1 MRNRLVFREV
11 FHFSEEKRVNSSSAI
26 STSNSYMRRDFSAS
40 RTEQIVSVSLNGDE
54 SEGAPPLPPKKK
66 HIKAYMEMVGP
77 YSQPSLMSEN
87 ELFRQTMEVY
97 NFKMAQWEK
106 HNDELFKVRASS
118 YLAAPPPILPPKKA
132 KQSITHGSGSG
143 SLEPQ
148 AVAGSRLSGR
158 ESLSSPPASPSPRP
172 GSCSVPAILNG
183 SGKADQIEG
192 GDDGMEQVDLS
203 GDLVLKQPE
212 DDGPE
217 VRGGGLDAL
226 ITHAAKLNKDDYLY
240 QVAFL
245 TTYRTFITPLE
256 LTRKLIH
263 RSVNKISNFFIKS
276 SLSCKVFFLAGS
288 TFSYR
293 NPT

>member
-1 MRNRLVFREV
+1 M
-11 FHFSEEKRVNSSSAI
+11 NSSSTI

-40 RTEQIVSVSLNGDE
+40 CTEQIVSVSLNGDE
-54 SEGAPPLPPKKK
+54 SEGAPPLPPKKR
-66 HIKAYMEMVGP
+66 HIKAYMEMVGT
-77 YSQPSLMSEN
+77 YSQPSEN
-87 ELFRQTMEVY
+87 ELFRQTMEAY

-106 HNDELFKVRASS
+106 NNDELFKTRASS
-118 YLAAPPPILPPKKA
+118 YLAAPPPHLPPKKA
-132 KQSITHGSGSG
+132 KQSIIIGPGSG

-148 AVAGSRLSGR
+148 AVAGSRQSGR

-172 GSCSVPAILNG
+172 GSCSMPAILNG
-183 SGKADQIEG
+183 SEKADQIGE
-192 GDDGMEQVDLS
+192 GDDGMEQADLS

-212 DDGPE
+212 DEGPE

-263 RSVNKISNFFIKS
+263 R
-276 SLSCKVFFLAGS
+276 
-288 TFSYR
+288 
-293 NPT
+293 